1 MSDIAVD
8 VFNYVFTAI
17 LIGVFLAWISL
28 IFSMYKS
35 FTRTPYL
42 DKFNNS
48 SKQTPKVSIIL
59 PARNEEK
66 FIGKCLESF
75 IQQDYENYEIMAVD
89 DSSDDRTWQ
98 IIEKYAA
105 SSEKVV
111 PIKAKPKP
119 DGWMGKNWA
128 CMEGF
133 NRASGDLLLFT
144 DADTRYSEKVIS
156 FAVTHLLSEKL
167 DVLTVIPRLLCLDN
181 ITKITLPMLSTF
193 LHSRYSA
200 LNVNNPKKGIGYFFG
215 SFFIIKKEIYQK
227 IGTHEKVKHEIV
239 EDGALGKITKESG
252 FLLKMVRGE
261 HLLDAVYS
269 RSPQEMWNGLQ
280 RLMVPLYHQNKSYA
294 VGVFF
299 AVLFILFIPIPFL
312 IYSLVFVSPNHY
324 TSFLPLLISAIFST
338 STIFIAA
345 FMETK
350 MGLNLKSV
358 FALFAPIG
366 GLIVSC
372 GFLFGILQANK
383 SSAVSWRGRKY
394 TVKEFSQN
402 YLKL

>member
-1 MSDIAVD
+1 MTDIAID
-8 VFNYVFTAI
+8 VFNYIFTAI
-17 LIGVFLAWISL
+17 LIGVFLAWVSL
-28 IFSMYKS
+28 TSSMYKS
-35 FTRTPYL
+35 FTKTPYL
-42 DKFNNS
+42 DKFENS
-48 SKQTPKVSIIL
+48 SNQFPKVSIIL

-75 IQQDYENYEIMAVD
+75 VNQDYTNYEIMAID
-89 DSSDDRTWQ
+89 DSSDDKTWE
-98 IIEKYAA
+98 IIEKYAKK
-105 SSEKVV
+105 SDKVV
-111 PIKAKPKP
+111 PIKAATKP

-133 NRASGDLLLFT
+133 KRASGDLLLFT
-144 DADTRYSEKVIS
+144 DADTTYSKKVLS
-156 FAVTHLLSEKL
+156 LAVAHLLSEKL

-215 SFFIIKKEIYQK
+215 SFFIIQKEVYEK
-227 IGTHEKVKHEIV
+227 IGTHEKVKHEII

-252 FLLKMVRGE
+252 FRLKMVRGE

-269 RSPQEMWNGLQ
+269 RSSQEMWNGLE

-312 IYSLVFVSPNHY
+312 IYSIIFLENSI
-324 TSFLPLLISAIFST
+324 SFIPLLASAILST

-350 MGLNLKSV
+350 MGLNLNSV
-358 FALFAPIG
+358 FGLFAPLG
-366 GLIVSC
+366 GLIVTC
-372 GFLFGILQANK
+372 GFLSGILQANK

-394 TVKEFSQN
+394 SVKEFSQN
-402 YLKL
+402 YLNL

>member
-1 MSDIAVD
+1 MTDIAID
-8 VFNYVFTAI
+8 VFNYIFTAI
-17 LIGVFLAWISL
+17 LIGVFLAWVSL
-28 IFSMYKS
+28 TSSMYKS
-35 FTRTPYL
+35 FTKTPYL
-42 DKFNNS
+42 DKFDNS
-48 SKQTPKVSIIL
+48 SNQIPKVSIIL

-75 IQQDYENYEIMAVD
+75 VNQDYTNYEIMAID
-89 DSSDDRTWQ
+89 DSSDDKTWE
-98 IIEKYAA
+98 IIEKYAKK
-105 SSEKVV
+105 SDKVV
-111 PIKAKPKP
+111 PVKAASKP

-133 NRASGDLLLFT
+133 KRASGDLLLFT
-144 DADTRYSEKVIS
+144 DADTVYSKKVLS
-156 FAVTHLLSEKL
+156 LAVAHLLSEKL

-215 SFFIIKKEIYQK
+215 SFFIIKKEVYEK
-227 IGTHEKVKHEIV
+227 IGTHEKVKHEII

-252 FLLKMVRGE
+252 FRLKMVRGE

-269 RSPQEMWNGLQ
+269 RSSQEMWNGFE

-312 IYSLVFVSPNHY
+312 IYSMIFLENSI
-324 TSFLPLLISAIFST
+324 SFIPLLASAILST

-350 MGLNLKSV
+350 MGLNLNSV
-358 FALFAPIG
+358 FGLFAPLG
-366 GLIVSC
+366 GLIVTC
-372 GFLFGILQANK
+372 GFLSGILQANK

-394 TVKEFSQN
+394 SVKEFSQN
-402 YLKL
+402 YLNL

>member
-1 MSDIAVD
+1 MTDIAID
-8 VFNYVFTAI
+8 VFNYIFTAI
-17 LIGVFLAWISL
+17 LIGVFLAWVSL
-28 IFSMYKS
+28 TSSMYKS
-35 FTRTPYL
+35 FTKTPYL
-42 DKFNNS
+42 DKFENS
-48 SKQTPKVSIIL
+48 SNQIPKVSIIL

-75 IQQDYENYEIMAVD
+75 VNQDYTNYEIMAID
-89 DSSDDRTWQ
+89 DSSDDKTWE
-98 IIEKYAA
+98 IIEKYAKK
-105 SSEKVV
+105 SDKVV
-111 PIKAKPKP
+111 PVKAASKP

-133 NRASGDLLLFT
+133 KRASGDLLLFT
-144 DADTRYSEKVIS
+144 DADTVYSKKVLS
-156 FAVTHLLSEKL
+156 LAVAHLLSEKL

-215 SFFIIKKEIYQK
+215 SFFIIKKEVYEK
-227 IGTHEKVKHEIV
+227 IGTHEKVKHEII

-252 FLLKMVRGE
+252 FRLKMVRGE

-269 RSPQEMWNGLQ
+269 RSSQEMWNGLE

-312 IYSLVFVSPNHY
+312 IYSMIFLENSI
-324 TSFLPLLISAIFST
+324 SFIPLLASAILST

-350 MGLNLKSV
+350 MGLNLNSV
-358 FALFAPIG
+358 FGLFAPLG
-366 GLIVSC
+366 GLIVTC
-372 GFLFGILQANK
+372 GFLSGILQANK

-394 TVKEFSQN
+394 SVKEFSQN
-402 YLKL
+402 YLNL

>member
-1 MSDIAVD
+1 MPDIAID
-8 VFNYVFTAI
+8 VFNYIFTAI

-28 IFSMYKS
+28 ISSMYKS
-35 FTRTPYL
+35 FTKTPYL
-42 DKFNNS
+42 DKFENS
-48 SKQTPKVSIIL
+48 SNQFPKVSIIL

-75 IQQDYENYEIMAVD
+75 VQQDYTNYEIITVD
-89 DSSDDRTWQ
+89 DSSNDDTWK
-98 IIEKYAA
+98 IIEKYAK
-105 SSEKVV
+105 SSKKVV
-111 PIKAKPKP
+111 PVKANSKPE
-119 DGWMGKNWA
+119 GWMGKNWA
-128 CMEGF
+128 CIEGF
-133 NRASGDLLLFT
+133 KRASGDLLLFT
-144 DADTRYSEKVIS
+144 DADTVYSKKVLS
-156 FAVTHLLSEKL
+156 LAVAHLLSEKL

-215 SFFIIKKEIYQK
+215 SFFIIKKEVYEK
-227 IGTHEKVKHEIV
+227 IGTHEKVKHEII

-252 FLLKMVRGE
+252 FRLKMVRGE

-269 RSPQEMWNGLQ
+269 RSSQEMWNGLE

-312 IYSLVFVSPNHY
+312 IYSIIFLENSVS
-324 TSFLPLLISAIFST
+324 FIPLLVSAILST
-338 STIFIAA
+338 ITIFIAA

-358 FALFAPIG
+358 YALFAPIG
-366 GLIVSC
+366 GLIVTC
-372 GFLFGILQANK
+372 GFLSGILQANK

-394 TVKEFSQN
+394 SVKEFSQN
-402 YLKL
+402 YLNL

>member
-1 MSDIAVD
+1 MTDIAID
-8 VFNYVFTAI
+8 VFNYIFTAI
-17 LIGVFLAWISL
+17 LIGVFLTWISL
-28 IFSMYKS
+28 ISSMYKS
-35 FTRTPYL
+35 FTKTPYL
-42 DKFNNS
+42 DKFENS
-48 SKQTPKVSIIL
+48 SNQFPKVSIIL

-75 IQQDYENYEIMAVD
+75 VNQDYTNYEIMAID
-89 DSSDDRTWQ
+89 DSSDDKTWE
-98 IIEKYAA
+98 IIEKYAKK
-105 SSEKVV
+105 SDKVV
-111 PIKAKPKP
+111 PIKAATKP

-133 NRASGDLLLFT
+133 KRASGDLLLFT
-144 DADTRYSEKVIS
+144 DADTTYSKKVLS
-156 FAVTHLLSEKL
+156 LAVAHLLSEKL

-215 SFFIIKKEIYQK
+215 SFFIIKKEVYEK
-227 IGTHEKVKHEIV
+227 IGTHEKVKHEII

-252 FLLKMVRGE
+252 FRLKMVRGE

-269 RSPQEMWNGLQ
+269 RSSQEMWNGLE

-312 IYSLVFVSPNHY
+312 IYSMIFLENSI
-324 TSFLPLLISAIFST
+324 SFIPLLASAILST

-350 MGLNLKSV
+350 MGLNLNSV
-358 FALFAPIG
+358 FGLFAPLG
-366 GLIVSC
+366 GLIVTC
-372 GFLFGILQANK
+372 GFLSGILQANK

-394 TVKEFSQN
+394 SVKEFSQN
-402 YLKL
+402 YLNL

>member
-1 MSDIAVD
+1 MTDIAID
-8 VFNYVFTAI
+8 IFNYIFTAI
-17 LIGVFLAWISL
+17 LIGVFLAWVSL
-28 IFSMYKS
+28 TSSMYKS
-35 FTRTPYL
+35 FTKTPYL
-42 DKFNNS
+42 DKFENS
-48 SKQTPKVSIIL
+48 SDQIPKVSIIL

-75 IQQDYENYEIMAVD
+75 VNQDYTNYEIMAID
-89 DSSDDRTWQ
+89 DSSDDKTWE
-98 IIEKYAA
+98 IIEKYAKK
-105 SSEKVV
+105 SDKVV
-111 PIKAKPKP
+111 PVKAASKP

-133 NRASGDLLLFT
+133 KRASGDLLLFT
-144 DADTRYSEKVIS
+144 DADTVYSKKVLS
-156 FAVTHLLSEKL
+156 LAVAHLLSEKL

-215 SFFIIKKEIYQK
+215 SFFIIQKEVYEK
-227 IGTHEKVKHEIV
+227 IGTHEKVKHEII

-252 FLLKMVRGE
+252 FRLKMVRGE

-269 RSPQEMWNGLQ
+269 RSSQEMWNGLE

-312 IYSLVFVSPNHY
+312 IYSIVFLENSVS
-324 TSFLPLLISAIFST
+324 FIPLLISAILST
-338 STIFIAA
+338 LTIFIAA

-350 MGLNLKSV
+350 MGLSLNSV
-358 FALFAPIG
+358 FGLFAPLG
-366 GLIVSC
+366 GLIVTC
-372 GFLFGILQANK
+372 GFLSGILQANK

-394 TVKEFSQN
+394 SVKEFSQN
-402 YLKL
+402 YLNL

>member
-1 MSDIAVD
+1 MSDIAID

-28 IFSMYKS
+28 ISSMYKS
-35 FTRTPYL
+35 FTKTPYL
-42 DKFNNS
+42 DKFEIS
-48 SKQTPKVSIIL
+48 SNQTPKVSIIL

-75 IQQDYENYEIMAVD
+75 VRQDYPNYEVIAID
-89 DSSDDRTWQ
+89 DSSDDKTWQ
-98 IIEKYAA
+98 IIEENAKM
-105 SSEKVV
+105 SDKVV

-119 DGWMGKNWA
+119 HGWMGKNWA
-128 CMEGF
+128 CMEGL
-133 NRASGDLLLFT
+133 RHATGELLLFT
-144 DADTRYSEKVIS
+144 DADTKYSKKVLS
-156 FAVTHLLSEKL
+156 FAVSHLLSANL
-167 DVLTVIPRLLCLDN
+167 DVLTVIPRLICLDSV
-181 ITKITLPMLSTF
+181 TKVTLPMLSTF

-215 SFFIIKKEIYQK
+215 SFFIIKREIYEK

-252 FLLKMVRGE
+252 FSLKMVRGE

-269 RSPQEMWNGLQ
+269 RSPKEMWHGLE

-312 IYSLVFVSPNHY
+312 IYSLVFFEISI
-324 TSFLPLLISAIFST
+324 SFLPLLISAIIST
-338 STIFIAA
+338 CTIFIAA
-345 FMETK
+345 LMETK

-358 FALFAPIG
+358 FALLAPIG

-372 GFLFGILQANK
+372 GFLSGILQANK

-394 TVKEFSQN
+394 SVKEFSQN
-402 YLKL
+402 YIKL

>member
-1 MSDIAVD
+1 MPDVAIDI
-8 VFNYVFTAI
+8 FNYIFTAI

-28 IFSMYKS
+28 ISSMYKS
-35 FTRTPYL
+35 FTKTPYL
-42 DKFNNS
+42 DKFENS
-48 SKQTPKVSIIL
+48 SNQFPKVSIIL

-75 IQQDYENYEIMAVD
+75 VNQDYTNYEVMAID
-89 DSSDDRTWQ
+89 DSSDDKTLE
-98 IIEKYAA
+98 IIEKYAKK
-105 SSEKVV
+105 SDKVV
-111 PIKAKPKP
+111 PVKAASKP

-128 CMEGF
+128 CIEGF
-133 NRASGDLLLFT
+133 KRASGDLLLFT
-144 DADTRYSEKVIS
+144 DADTVYSKKVLS
-156 FAVTHLLSEKL
+156 LAVAHLLSEKL

-215 SFFIIKKEIYQK
+215 SFFIIKKEVYEK
-227 IGTHEKVKHEIV
+227 IGTHEKVKHEII

-252 FLLKMVRGE
+252 FRLKMVRGE

-269 RSPQEMWNGLQ
+269 RSSQEMWNGLE

-312 IYSLVFVSPNHY
+312 IYSIVFLENSVS
-324 TSFLPLLISAIFST
+324 FIPLLISAILST
-338 STIFIAA
+338 LTIFIAA
-345 FMETK
+345 FMETR
-350 MGLNLKSV
+350 MGLSLNSI
-358 FALFAPIG
+358 FGLFAPLG
-366 GLIVSC
+366 GLIVTC
-372 GFLFGILQANK
+372 GFLSGILQANK

-394 TVKEFSQN
+394 SVKEFSQN
-402 YLKL
+402 YLNL

>member
-1 MSDIAVD
+1 MTDIGID
-8 VFNYVFTAI
+8 VFNYIFTAI

-35 FTRTPYL
+35 FTKTPYL
-42 DKFNNS
+42 DKFENS
-48 SKQTPKVSIIL
+48 SNQNPKVSIIL

-75 IQQDYENYEIMAVD
+75 VNQDYPNYEIMAID
-89 DSSDDRTWQ
+89 DSSDDKTWE
-98 IIEKYAA
+98 IIEKYAKKSDKIIA
-105 SSEKVV
+105 V
-111 PIKAKPKP
+111 KAESKP

-133 NRASGDLLLFT
+133 KYANGDLLLFT
-144 DADTRYSEKVIS
+144 DADTTYSKKVLTL
-156 FAVTHLLSEKL
+156 AVAHLLSEKL

-215 SFFIIKKEIYQK
+215 SFFIIKKEIYEK
-227 IGTHEKVKHEIV
+227 IGTHEKVKHEII

-252 FLLKMVRGE
+252 FRLKMVRGE

-269 RSPQEMWNGLQ
+269 RSPQEMWNGLE
-280 RLMVPLYHQNKSYA
+280 RLMVPLYHQNRSYA

-312 IYSLVFVSPNHY
+312 IYSLVFVSPDNY
-324 TSFLPLLISAIFST
+324 TSFCPLLISAILST
-338 STIFIAA
+338 GTIFIAA

-350 MGLNLKSV
+350 MGLNLNSV
-358 FALFAPIG
+358 FGLFAPIG
-366 GLIVSC
+366 GLIVTC
-372 GFLFGILQANK
+372 GFLSGILQANK

-394 TVKEFSQN
+394 SVKEFSQN
-402 YLKL
+402 YIKL

>member
-1 MSDIAVD
+1 MPDIAID
-8 VFNYVFTAI
+8 VFNYIFTAI

-28 IFSMYKS
+28 ISSMYKS
-35 FTRTPYL
+35 FTKTPYL
-42 DKFNNS
+42 DKFENS
-48 SKQTPKVSIIL
+48 SNQFPKVSIIL

-75 IQQDYENYEIMAVD
+75 VSQDYTNYEIMAID
-89 DSSDDRTWQ
+89 DSSDDKTLE
-98 IIEKYAA
+98 IIEKYAKK
-105 SSEKVV
+105 SDKVV
-111 PIKAKPKP
+111 PVKAASKP

-128 CMEGF
+128 CIEGF
-133 NRASGDLLLFT
+133 KRASGDLLLFT
-144 DADTRYSEKVIS
+144 DADTVYSKKVLS
-156 FAVTHLLSEKL
+156 LAVAHLLSEKL

-200 LNVNNPKKGIGYFFG
+200 LNVNNPKQGIGYFFG
-215 SFFIIKKEIYQK
+215 SFFIIKKEVYEK
-227 IGTHEKVKHEIV
+227 IGTHEKVKHEII

-252 FLLKMVRGE
+252 FRLKMVRGE

-269 RSPQEMWNGLQ
+269 RSSQEMWNGLE

-312 IYSLVFVSPNHY
+312 IYSIIFLENSVS
-324 TSFLPLLISAIFST
+324 FIPLLVSAILST
-338 STIFIAA
+338 ITIFIAA

-358 FALFAPIG
+358 YALFAPIG
-366 GLIVSC
+366 GLIVTC
-372 GFLFGILQANK
+372 GFLSGILQANK

-394 TVKEFSQN
+394 SVKEFSQN
-402 YLKL
+402 YLNL

>member
-1 MSDIAVD
+1 MTDIAID
-8 VFNYVFTAI
+8 VFNYIFTAI
-17 LIGVFLAWISL
+17 LIGVFLAWVSL
-28 IFSMYKS
+28 ISSMYKS
-35 FTRTPYL
+35 FTKTPYL
-42 DKFNNS
+42 DKFENS
-48 SKQTPKVSIIL
+48 SDQIPKVSIIL

-75 IQQDYENYEIMAVD
+75 VNQDYTNYEIMAID
-89 DSSDDRTWQ
+89 DSSDDKTWE
-98 IIEKYAA
+98 IIEKYAKK
-105 SSEKVV
+105 SDKVV
-111 PIKAKPKP
+111 PVKAASKP

-133 NRASGDLLLFT
+133 KRASGDLLLFT
-144 DADTRYSEKVIS
+144 DADTVYSKKVLS
-156 FAVTHLLSEKL
+156 LAVAHLLSEKL

-215 SFFIIKKEIYQK
+215 SFFIIQKEVYEK
-227 IGTHEKVKHEIV
+227 IGTHEKVKHEII

-252 FLLKMVRGE
+252 FRLKMVRGE

-269 RSPQEMWNGLQ
+269 RSSQEMWNGLE

-299 AVLFILFIPIPFL
+299 AVLFILFIPTPFL
-312 IYSLVFVSPNHY
+312 IYSLVFVFDNIY
-324 TSFLPLLISAIFST
+324 TSFLPLLLSAILST
-338 STIFIAA
+338 GTIFIAA
-345 FMETK
+345 FLETK

-358 FALFAPIG
+358 FGLFAPIG

-372 GFLFGILQANK
+372 GFLSGILQANK

-394 TVKEFSQN
+394 SVKEFSQN
-402 YLKL
+402 YIKL

>member
-1 MSDIAVD
+1 MTDIAID
-8 VFNYVFTAI
+8 VFNYIFTAI
-17 LIGVFLAWISL
+17 LIGVFLAWVSL
-28 IFSMYKS
+28 TSSMYKS
-35 FTRTPYL
+35 FTKTPYL
-42 DKFNNS
+42 DKFENS
-48 SKQTPKVSIIL
+48 SNQNPKVSIIL

-75 IQQDYENYEIMAVD
+75 VQQDYPNYEIIAVD
-89 DSSDDRTWQ
+89 DSSDDNTWE
-98 IIEKYAA
+98 IIEKYAK
-105 SSEKVV
+105 SSEKIV
-111 PIKAKPKP
+111 PVKAESKP

-128 CMEGF
+128 CIEGF
-133 NRASGDLLLFT
+133 KRASGDLLLFT
-144 DADTRYSEKVIS
+144 DADTVYSKKVLS
-156 FAVTHLLSEKL
+156 LAVAHLLSEKL

-215 SFFIIKKEIYQK
+215 SFFIIQKEVYEK
-227 IGTHEKVKHEIV
+227 IGTHEKVKHEII

-252 FLLKMVRGE
+252 FRLKMVRGE

-269 RSPQEMWNGLQ
+269 RSSQEMWNGLE

-312 IYSLVFVSPNHY
+312 IYSIIFLENSVS
-324 TSFLPLLISAIFST
+324 FIPLLVSSILST
-338 STIFIAA
+338 ITIFIAA

-358 FALFAPIG
+358 YALFAPIG
-366 GLIVSC
+366 GLIVTC
-372 GFLFGILQANK
+372 GFLSGILQANK

-394 TVKEFSQN
+394 SVKEFSQN
-402 YLKL
+402 YLNL

>member
-1 MSDIAVD
+1 MVDIALD
-8 VFNYVFTAI
+8 IFNYIFTAV

-28 IFSMYKS
+28 MHSMYKS
-35 FTRTPYL
+35 FTKTPYL
-42 DKFNNS
+42 DKFENS
-48 SKQTPKVSIIL
+48 VNQTPKVSIIL

-66 FIGKCLESF
+66 FIGRCLESF
-75 IQQDYENYEIMAVD
+75 VKQDYTNYEIITVD
-89 DSSDDRTWQ
+89 DSSDDNTWN
-98 IIEKYAA
+98 IIEKYAKN
-105 SSEKVV
+105 SEKVV
-111 PIKAKPKP
+111 SVKAATKP

-133 NRASGDLLLFT
+133 KHATGDLLLFT

-156 FAVTHLLSEKL
+156 LAVGHLLSEKL

-215 SFFIIKKEIYQK
+215 SFFIIKKEIYEK
-227 IGTHEKVKHEIV
+227 IGTHEKVKHEII

-252 FLLKMVRGE
+252 FRLKMVRGE

-269 RSPQEMWNGLQ
+269 RSPHEMWNGLE

-312 IYSLVFVSPNHY
+312 IYSIVSLENSV
-324 TSFLPLLISAIFST
+324 SFIPLLISAILST
-338 STIFIAA
+338 LTIFIAA
-345 FMETK
+345 FLETK
-350 MGLNLKSV
+350 MGLSLNSV
-358 FALFAPIG
+358 FGLFAPLG
-366 GLIVSC
+366 GLIVTC
-372 GFLFGILQANK
+372 GFLSGILQANK

-394 TVKEFSQN
+394 SVKEFSQN
-402 YLKL
+402 YLNL

>member
-1 MSDIAVD
+1 MTDIAID
-8 VFNYVFTAI
+8 VFNYIFTAI
-17 LIGVFLAWISL
+17 LIGVFLAWVSL
-28 IFSMYKS
+28 TSSMYKS
-35 FTRTPYL
+35 FTKTPYL
-42 DKFNNS
+42 DKFDNS
-48 SKQTPKVSIIL
+48 SNQIPKVSIIL

-75 IQQDYENYEIMAVD
+75 VNQDYTNYEIMAID
-89 DSSDDRTWQ
+89 DSSDDKTWE
-98 IIEKYAA
+98 IIEKYAKK
-105 SSEKVV
+105 SDKVV
-111 PIKAKPKP
+111 PVKAASKP

-133 NRASGDLLLFT
+133 KRASGDLLLFT
-144 DADTRYSEKVIS
+144 DADTVYSKKVLS
-156 FAVTHLLSEKL
+156 LAVAHLLSEKL

-215 SFFIIKKEIYQK
+215 SFFIIKREVYEK
-227 IGTHEKVKHEIV
+227 IGTHEKVKHEII

-252 FLLKMVRGE
+252 FRLKMVRGE

-269 RSPQEMWNGLQ
+269 RSSQEMWNGLE

-312 IYSLVFVSPNHY
+312 IYSMIFLENSI
-324 TSFLPLLISAIFST
+324 SFIPLLASAILST

-350 MGLNLKSV
+350 MGLNLNSV
-358 FALFAPIG
+358 FGLFAPLG
-366 GLIVSC
+366 GLIVTC
-372 GFLFGILQANK
+372 GFLSGILQANK

-394 TVKEFSQN
+394 SVKEFSQN
-402 YLKL
+402 YLNL

>member
-1 MSDIAVD
+1 MDIVID
-8 VFNYVFTAI
+8 VFNYIFTVI
-17 LIGVFLAWISL
+17 MIGVFLTWLSL
-28 IFSMYKS
+28 THSMYKS
-35 FTRTPYL
+35 FTKTPYL
-42 DKFNNS
+42 DKFENS
-48 SKQTPKVSIIL
+48 SNQIPKVSIIL

-75 IQQDYENYEIMAVD
+75 VNQDYTNYEIMAID
-89 DSSDDRTWQ
+89 DSSDDKTLE
-98 IIEKYAA
+98 IIEKYAKK
-105 SSEKVV
+105 SDKVV
-111 PIKAKPKP
+111 PVKAAAKP

-133 NRASGDLLLFT
+133 KRASGDLLLFT
-144 DADTRYSEKVIS
+144 DADTVYSKKVLS
-156 FAVTHLLSEKL
+156 LAVAHLLSEKL

-215 SFFIIKKEIYQK
+215 SFYIIKKEIYEK
-227 IGTHEKVKHEIV
+227 IGTHEKVKHEII

-252 FLLKMVRGE
+252 FRLKMVRGE

-269 RSPQEMWNGLQ
+269 RSPQEMWNGLE

-312 IYSLVFVSPNHY
+312 IYSLVFVSPDIY
-324 TSFLPLLISAIFST
+324 TSFLALLISAIFST
-338 STIFIAA
+338 GAIFIAA

-350 MGLNLKSV
+350 MGLNLNPI
-358 FALFAPIG
+358 FGFFAPIG
-366 GLIVSC
+366 GLIVTC
-372 GFLFGILQANK
+372 GFLSGVLQANK
-383 SSAVSWRGRKY
+383 SSAVSWRGRRY
-394 TVKEFSQN
+394 SVKEFSQN
-402 YLKL
+402 YINL

>member
-1 MSDIAVD
+1 MTDIAID
-8 VFNYVFTAI
+8 VFNYIFTAI
-17 LIGVFLAWISL
+17 LIGVFLAWVSL
-28 IFSMYKS
+28 TSSMYKS
-35 FTRTPYL
+35 FTKTPYL
-42 DKFNNS
+42 DKFDNS
-48 SKQTPKVSIIL
+48 SNQIPKVSIIL

-75 IQQDYENYEIMAVD
+75 VNQDYTNYEIMAID
-89 DSSDDRTWQ
+89 DSSDDKTWE
-98 IIEKYAA
+98 IIEKYAKK
-105 SSEKVV
+105 SDKVV
-111 PIKAKPKP
+111 PVKAASKP

-133 NRASGDLLLFT
+133 KRASGDLLLFT
-144 DADTRYSEKVIS
+144 DADTVYSKKVLS
-156 FAVTHLLSEKL
+156 LAVAHLLSEKL

-215 SFFIIKKEIYQK
+215 SFFIIKKEVYEK
-227 IGTHEKVKHEIV
+227 IGTHEKVKHEII

-252 FLLKMVRGE
+252 FRLKMVRGE

-269 RSPQEMWNGLQ
+269 RSSQEMWNGLE

-312 IYSLVFVSPNHY
+312 IYSMIFLENSI
-324 TSFLPLLISAIFST
+324 SFIPLLASAILST

-350 MGLNLKSV
+350 MGLNLNSV
-358 FALFAPIG
+358 FGLFAPLG
-366 GLIVSC
+366 GLIVIV
-372 GFLFGILQANK
+372 GFFQEFYRQINHLLFHGEEESI
-383 SSAVSWRGRKY
+383 V
-394 TVKEFSQN
+394 
-402 YLKL
+402 

>member
-1 MSDIAVD
+1 MTDIAID
-8 VFNYVFTAI
+8 VFNYIFTAI
-17 LIGVFLAWISL
+17 LIGVFLAWVSL
-28 IFSMYKS
+28 TSSMYKS
-35 FTRTPYL
+35 FTKTPYL
-42 DKFNNS
+42 DKFENS
-48 SKQTPKVSIIL
+48 SDQIPKVSIIL

-75 IQQDYENYEIMAVD
+75 VNQDYTNYEIMAIN
-89 DSSDDRTWQ
+89 DSSDDKTWE
-98 IIEKYAA
+98 IIEKYAKK
-105 SSEKVV
+105 SDRVV
-111 PIKAKPKP
+111 PVNAASKP

-133 NRASGDLLLFT
+133 KRASGDLLLFT
-144 DADTRYSEKVIS
+144 DADTVYSKKVLS
-156 FAVTHLLSEKL
+156 LAVAHLLSEKL

-215 SFFIIKKEIYQK
+215 SFFIIKKEVYEK
-227 IGTHEKVKHEIV
+227 IGTHEKVKHEII

-252 FLLKMVRGE
+252 FRLKMVRGE

-269 RSPQEMWNGLQ
+269 RSSQEMWNGLE

-312 IYSLVFVSPNHY
+312 IYSIVFLENSVS
-324 TSFLPLLISAIFST
+324 FIPLLISAILST
-338 STIFIAA
+338 LTIFIAA

-350 MGLNLKSV
+350 MGLSLNSI
-358 FALFAPIG
+358 FGLFAPLG
-366 GLIVSC
+366 GLIVTC
-372 GFLFGILQANK
+372 GFLSGILQANK

-394 TVKEFSQN
+394 SVKEFSQN
-402 YLKL
+402 YIKL

>member
-1 MSDIAVD
+1 MTDIAID
-8 VFNYVFTAI
+8 VFNYIFTAI
-17 LIGVFLAWISL
+17 LIGVFLAWVSL
-28 IFSMYKS
+28 TSSMYKS
-35 FTRTPYL
+35 FTKTPYL
-42 DKFNNS
+42 DKFENS
-48 SKQTPKVSIIL
+48 SDQIPKVSIIL

-75 IQQDYENYEIMAVD
+75 VNQDYTNYEIMAID
-89 DSSDDRTWQ
+89 DSSDDKTWE
-98 IIEKYAA
+98 IIEKYAKK
-105 SSEKVV
+105 SDKVV
-111 PIKAKPKP
+111 PVKAASKP

-133 NRASGDLLLFT
+133 KRASGDLLLFT
-144 DADTRYSEKVIS
+144 DADTVYSKKVLS
-156 FAVTHLLSEKL
+156 LAVAHLLSEKL

-215 SFFIIKKEIYQK
+215 SFFIIQKEVYEK
-227 IGTHEKVKHEIV
+227 IGTHEKVKHEII

-252 FLLKMVRGE
+252 FRLKMVRGE

-269 RSPQEMWNGLQ
+269 RSSQEMWNGLE

-312 IYSLVFVSPNHY
+312 IYSIVFLENSVS
-324 TSFLPLLISAIFST
+324 FIPLLISAILST
-338 STIFIAA
+338 LTIFIAA

-350 MGLNLKSV
+350 MGLSLNSI
-358 FALFAPIG
+358 FGLFAPLG
-366 GLIVSC
+366 GLIVTC
-372 GFLFGILQANK
+372 GFLSGILQANK

-394 TVKEFSQN
+394 SVKEFSQN
-402 YLKL
+402 YLNL

>member
-1 MSDIAVD
+1 MTDIAID
-8 VFNYVFTAI
+8 VFNYIFTAI
-17 LIGVFLAWISL
+17 LIGVFLAWVSL
-28 IFSMYKS
+28 TSSMYKS
-35 FTRTPYL
+35 FTKTPYL
-42 DKFNNS
+42 DKFDNS
-48 SKQTPKVSIIL
+48 SNQIPKVSIIL

-75 IQQDYENYEIMAVD
+75 VNQDYTNYEIMAID
-89 DSSDDRTWQ
+89 DSSDDKTWE
-98 IIEKYAA
+98 IIEKYAKK
-105 SSEKVV
+105 SDKVV
-111 PIKAKPKP
+111 PVKAASKP

-133 NRASGDLLLFT
+133 KRASGDLLLFT
-144 DADTRYSEKVIS
+144 DADTVYSKKVLS
-156 FAVTHLLSEKL
+156 LAVAHLLSEKL

-215 SFFIIKKEIYQK
+215 SFFIIKKEVYEK
-227 IGTHEKVKHEIV
+227 IGTHEKVKHEII

-252 FLLKMVRGE
+252 FRLKMVRGE

-269 RSPQEMWNGLQ
+269 RSSQEMWNGLE

-312 IYSLVFVSPNHY
+312 IYSIIFLENSM
-324 TSFLPLLISAIFST
+324 SFIPLLASAILST

-350 MGLNLKSV
+350 MGLNLNSV
-358 FALFAPIG
+358 FGLFAPLG
-366 GLIVSC
+366 GLIVTC
-372 GFLFGILQANK
+372 GFLSGILQANK

-394 TVKEFSQN
+394 SVKEFSQN
-402 YLKL
+402 YLNL

>member
-1 MSDIAVD
+1 MVDIALD
-8 VFNYVFTAI
+8 VFNYIFTVI
-17 LIGVFLAWISL
+17 LIGVFLTWISL

-42 DKFNNS
+42 DKFGNT
-48 SKQTPKVSIIL
+48 SKEIPKVSIIL

-66 FIGKCLESF
+66 FIGTCLESF
-75 IQQDYENYEIMAVD
+75 VRQDYTNYEIITVD
-89 DSSDDRTWQ
+89 DSSDDDTWK
-98 IIEKYAA
+98 IIEKYANK
-105 SSEKVV
+105 SEKVIPV
-111 PIKAKPKP
+111 KANSKP

-128 CMEGF
+128 CIEGF
-133 NRASGDLLLFT
+133 KRATGDLLLFT

-156 FAVTHLLSEKL
+156 LAVAHLLSEKL

-215 SFFIIKKEIYQK
+215 SFFIIKKEIYEK
-227 IGTHEKVKHEIV
+227 IGTHEKVKHEII

-252 FLLKMVRGE
+252 FALKMVRGE

-269 RSPQEMWNGLQ
+269 RSPKEMWNGLE

-299 AVLFILFIPIPFL
+299 AVLFILFIPVPFL
-312 IYSLVFVSPNHY
+312 IYSLVFISTNIF
-324 TSFLPLLISAIFST
+324 TSFLPLLISAIFAT
-338 STIFIAA
+338 GAIFTAA
-345 FMETK
+345 FLETK

-358 FALFAPIG
+358 FALLAPIG

-372 GFLFGILQANK
+372 GFLSGILQANK

-394 TVKEFSQN
+394 SVKEFSQN
-402 YLKL
+402 YIKL

>member
-1 MSDIAVD
+1 MTDIAID
-8 VFNYVFTAI
+8 VFNYIFTAI
-17 LIGVFLAWISL
+17 LIGVFLAWVSL
-28 IFSMYKS
+28 TSSMYKS
-35 FTRTPYL
+35 FTKTPYL
-42 DKFNNS
+42 DKFENS
-48 SKQTPKVSIIL
+48 SNQIPKVSIIL

-75 IQQDYENYEIMAVD
+75 VNQDYTNYEIMAID
-89 DSSDDRTWQ
+89 DSSDDKTLE
-98 IIEKYAA
+98 IIEEYAKK
-105 SSEKVV
+105 SDKVV
-111 PIKAKPKP
+111 PVKAASKP

-133 NRASGDLLLFT
+133 KRASGDLLLFT
-144 DADTRYSEKVIS
+144 DADTVYSKKVLS
-156 FAVTHLLSEKL
+156 LAVAHLLSEKL

-215 SFFIIKKEIYQK
+215 SFFIIKKEVYEK
-227 IGTHEKVKHEIV
+227 IGTHEKVKHEII

-252 FLLKMVRGE
+252 FRLKMVRGE

-269 RSPQEMWNGLQ
+269 RSSQEMWNGLE

-312 IYSLVFVSPNHY
+312 IYSIIFLENSI
-324 TSFLPLLISAIFST
+324 SFIPLLASAILST
-338 STIFIAA
+338 LTIFIAA

-350 MGLNLKSV
+350 MGLSLNSV
-358 FALFAPIG
+358 FGLFAPLG
-366 GLIVSC
+366 GLIVTC
-372 GFLFGILQANK
+372 GFLSGILQANK

-394 TVKEFSQN
+394 SVKEFSQN
-402 YLKL
+402 YLNL

>member
-1 MSDIAVD
+1 MPDIAID

-28 IFSMYKS
+28 IRSMFKS
-35 FTRTPYL
+35 FTKTPFL
-42 DKFNNS
+42 DKFENT
-48 SKQTPKVSIIL
+48 SKETPKVSVIL
-59 PARNEEK
+59 PARNEEN
-66 FIGKCLESF
+66 FIGKCLESL
-75 IQQDYENYEIMAVD
+75 INQDYKNYEIVVID
-89 DSSDDRTWQ
+89 DSSDDNTWK
-98 IIEKYAA
+98 IIEKY
-105 SSEKVV
+105 SKNDKVI

-119 DGWMGKNWA
+119 DEWMGKNWA

-133 NRASGDLLLFT
+133 RQSTGELLLFT
-144 DADTRYSEKVIS
+144 DADTKYSKKVLS
-156 FAVTHLLSEKL
+156 LAVSHLLSENL
-167 DVLTVIPRLLCLDN
+167 DVLTVIPRLICLDS

-215 SFFIIKKEIYQK
+215 SFFIIKKQIYQK
-227 IGTHEKVKHEIV
+227 IGTHEKVKHEII

-252 FLLKMVRGE
+252 FALKMVRGE

-269 RSPQEMWNGLQ
+269 RSPKEMWNGLE
-280 RLMVPLYHQNKSYA
+280 RLMVPLYHQNSSYA
-294 VGVFF
+294 IGVFF

-312 IYSLVFVSPNHY
+312 IYSIIFVE
-324 TSFLPLLISAIFST
+324 TSISFIALLMAAMI
-338 STIFIAA
+338 STITIYIAA

-372 GFLFGILQANK
+372 GFLSGVLQANK
-383 SSAVSWRGRKY
+383 SSAVTWRGRRY
-394 TVKEFSQN
+394 SVKEFSQN
-402 YLKL
+402 YIKL